1 MELTLKLAEK
11 GKGLTS
17 PNPMVGCIIVK
28 RGRIVGKGWHKKA
41 GTEHAEVLAI
51 QDAGKKT
58 INSTM
63 YVNLEP
69 CSHWGR
75 TPPCTEK
82 ILEAGVR
89 EVIIGMKD
97 PNHEVHGY
105 MELKARGIKTK
116 IGILEDEAKNL
127 NRFFIKW

>member
-1 MELTLKLAEK
+1 MISHKKYMELALKLAEK
-11 GKGLTS
+11 GKGLAS

-41 GTEHAEVLAI
+41 GTEHAEILAI
-51 QDAGKKT
+51 QDAGKKAM
-58 INSTM
+58 NSTM

-82 ILEAGVR
+82 IVEAGVR
-89 EVIIGMKD
+89 
-97 PNHEVHGY
+97 
-105 MELKARGIKTK
+105 
-116 IGILEDEAKNL
+116 
-127 NRFFIKW
+127 